1 MTESGAKPRRRR
13 VWIYLLSLAAC
24 ALLLVSSLV
33 WYTTTDSFQALVRR
47 RIIAELER
55 ITGGRAQVGSFHTI
69 PLQFQIEVRD
79 LTVHG
84 REAEADIPYAHVDSL
99 IAQVK
104 LVSLLSAEFGFR
116 SIVLEHPVIHIIV
129 YPDGTTNQPEPK
141 PKPASSR
148 TSIEQV
154 FALSISHLQVRRGE
168 LLWNDQATPL
178 DFVANDVLAD
188 LNYSFLRRHYTVNL
202 LVGKAETKLKTYRPF
217 AWTAEAHFTFA
228 HDSVEVRLLKATSGR
243 SHFQMN
249 GSLHNFSRPKLEAEY
264 DATLDLVEAG
274 GVARQPG
281 LRRGV
286 LQANGKLVWS
296 GEDYQALGKLGVRDL
311 DWRDDS
317 VTLHGLA
324 ANSQFSLSPQRLAL
338 SQIEA
343 KLWGGGSINGE
354 AEITDWRGSLENPA
368 KTKKKAGERK
378 GIARFRFKDV
388 SAEEAA
394 AAVSTPSHP
403 LDKMNLAALS
413 SGTVEARWKG
423 SPRDADIEV
432 LLDLHPPAT
441 PSPAQIPLTAH
452 AHVSYHE
459 RDGAWDVAELSLST
473 ISSQVH
479 VAGSFADA
487 RSAAVS
493 VNTSDLGEWQRILS
507 ACGAPMKIPVTLR
520 GQASFKGTAKGRL
533 LDLTLAG
540 KLVAEDFD
548 ALVPA
553 TSRTPERQ
561 LHWDY
566 LDADILFSPRGLSL
580 RNGTLQHHDTS
591 IDFDASTGLQSWRFT
606 EQSQFSARLDL
617 HRAKVDELVALS
629 GYDFAATGTLE
640 LSLQASGTRAA
651 VHGEGHIEIANAA
664 LRGQAVQHFNSNIS
678 LTGRQI
684 SLSQIDLAHG
694 DARVSGTA
702 SYDFSARVFHCNL
715 SGTDFNLA
723 EFPELNRSRVAVDG
737 RMDFVA
743 QSSGSPENP
752 EINATIQL
760 HHLALDHQM
769 VGDFVLSGAT
779 QGRQLHLTGRSQFKD
794 SDFSFDG
801 DVQPRGDWTGN
812 FAAHFAHLPL
822 DPLFDTYAPGRV
834 TGHSTV
840 SGEVGVQGPLVEP
853 RRLTVTGNLS
863 ELSGGMDKVRVHN
876 DGPVRFAM
884 SQERLTIDQLH
895 LVGDNTDLVA
905 SGSMQLTGERTLNL
919 RAQGK
924 ANLELIQ
931 TLYPDFV
938 SSGTVSLD
946 AILGGS
952 IAQPTIQGKV
962 EFSNGSIAYSDLPSA
977 LGDINGTLSF
987 NQNRLEIQSLT
998 AHMGGGLVTLSGQA
1012 SAYNHQL
1019 NFDLVAKGEGVR
1031 LRYPPGVSSTAN
1043 EELHFSGSSSASVLS
1058 GNIAIN
1064 KLAITPGFDFGAYL
1078 ERSAQAA
1085 NLPQTNPLLNRI
1097 RLDVHV
1103 ITAPEL
1109 QMQSAVIRL
1118 SGDADLR
1125 LRGTAAKPVIIGRAD
1140 VIEGEAYFNGTKY
1153 RLERGDVTFTNPVVT
1168 TPVLDLQAST
1178 QIRDYDVTLLL
1189 NGRLDTP
1196 DSLKI
1201 TYRSE
1206 PPLPTA
1212 DIIALLAFGQTTEQS
1227 AQLQQSGQGVL
1238 GQGASSALLAAALN
1252 ATISNRVQRLFGVSR
1267 IKIDPQG
1274 LSTETSTTQSGP
1286 ALTIEQQISDKLTV
1300 SYSTNVSQTSQQVIQ
1315 GEYNITR
1322 SISIVGIRDQNGVI
1336 SFVVRVRQRKK

>member
-1 MTESGAKPRRRR
+1 MTETGAKPRRRR
-13 VWIYLLSLAAC
+13 VWRYLLSLAAS
-24 ALLLVSSLV
+24 ALLLLCALV
-33 WYTTTDSFQALVRR
+33 WYTTTDSFQAMVRR

-55 ITGGRAQVGSFHTI
+55 ITGGRAQVGSFHTV

-79 LTVHG
+79 LTIHG
-84 REAEADIPYAHVDSL
+84 REAADDTPYAHVDSL

-104 LVSLLSAEFGFR
+104 LISLLSAEFGFR
-116 SIVLEHPVIHIIV
+116 SIVLEHPVVHIIV

-141 PKPASSR
+141 LKAASSR
-148 TSIEQV
+148 TSIAQV
-154 FALSISHLQVRRGE
+154 FALSINHLQVRRGE
-168 LLWNDQATPL
+168 LLWNDQAIPL
-178 DFVANDVLAD
+178 DFGANDVLAD
-188 LNYSFLRRHYTVNL
+188 LKYSFLRRHYTVNL
-202 LVGKAETKLKTYRPF
+202 LVGKADTKLKSYRPF

-228 HDSVEVRLLKATSGR
+228 HDSVEVRLLRATSGR
-243 SHFQMN
+243 SHFEMN
-249 GSLHNFSRPKLEAEY
+249 GSLHNFSRPKLEANY
-264 DATLDLVEAG
+264 DATLDLAEAG

-281 LRRGV
+281 VRRGV
-286 LQANGKLVWS
+286 LQATGKGVWS
-296 GEDYQALGKLGVRDL
+296 GEDYSALGKMAVRDL

-324 ANSQFSLSPQRLAL
+324 ATSQFALSPQRLAL

-343 KLWGGGSINGE
+343 KVWGGSVNGE
-354 AEITDWRGSLENPA
+354 AEITDWRGSLENSPA
-368 KTKKKAGERK
+368 KTKRKAAEAK
-378 GIARFRFKDV
+378 GSARFRFKDV
-388 SAEEAA
+388 SAQEAA
-394 AAVSTPSHP
+394 VVVSTPSHP
-403 LDKMNLAALS
+403 LDKMNLAAVS

-423 SPRDADIEV
+423 SPHDADIEV
-432 LLDLHPPAT
+432 SLDLRPPAMT
-441 PSPAQIPLTAH
+441 APAQIPLTAH
-452 AHVSYHE
+452 FHGTYQGRA
-459 RDGAWDVAELSLST
+459 GAWDGAELSAST
-473 ISSQVH
+473 RSTQVH
-479 VAGSFADA
+479 VAGSFAEA
-487 RSAAVS
+487 GSAAVS
-493 VNTSDLGEWQRILS
+493 VNSSDLGECQRIL
-507 ACGAPMKIPVTLR
+507 AAFGAPMRIPVTLR

-533 LDLTLAG
+533 SDPTLAG
-540 KLVAEDFD
+540 KLVAEDFE
-548 ALVPA
+548 AMVPA

-566 LDADILFSPRGLSL
+566 LDADILFSARGLSL
-580 RNGTLQHHDTS
+580 RNGTLQHQDTS
-591 IDFDASTGLQSWRFT
+591 IDFDASTGLRSWQFT
-606 EQSQFSARLDL
+606 DQSQFSARLDL
-617 HRAKVDELVALS
+617 HRAKVEELAALS
-629 GYDFAATGTLE
+629 GYDLAATGTLE
-640 LSLQASGTRAA
+640 LSLQASGTRAD
-651 VHGEGHIEIANAA
+651 VHGEGRVEIANAA
-664 LRGQAVQHFNSNIS
+664 VRGQAVQHFNADIS
-678 LTGRQI
+678 LSGRQI
-684 SLSQIDLAHG
+684 SLSQIDLAHAE
-694 DARVSGTA
+694 ARVSGTA
-702 SYDFSARVFHCNL
+702 SYDFSAHVFHCNL
-715 SGTDFNLA
+715 NGTDFNLA
-723 EFPELNRSRVAVDG
+723 EFPELSRSRVAVDG

-743 QSSGSPENP
+743 QSSGSLERP

-760 HHLALDHQM
+760 HHLAFGRQL

-779 QGRQLHLTGRSQFKD
+779 QGTQLHLTGRSQFKD
-794 SDFSFDG
+794 SEVSFDG
-801 DVQPRGDWTGN
+801 DVQPRGDWTGT
-812 FAAHFAHLPL
+812 FDAHFAQLPL
-822 DPLFDTYAPGRV
+822 DPLLDTYTRGRA
-834 TGHSTV
+834 TGHVTA
-840 SGEVGVQGPLVEP
+840 SGEVRVQGPLEEP

-863 ELSGGMDKVRVHN
+863 ELAADIDRVRVHN

-884 SQERLTIDQLH
+884 SQERLTMDQLH
-895 LVGDNTDLVA
+895 LVGDNTDVVA
-905 SGSMQLTGERTLNL
+905 GGSMQLTGERTLNL

-924 ANLELIQ
+924 ANLALIQ
-931 TLYPDFV
+931 TLSPDFA
-938 SSGTVSLD
+938 SSGTVALD
-946 AILGGS
+946 ATLAGS

-977 LGDINGTLSF
+977 LSDINGTLSF
-987 NQNRLEIQSLT
+987 NQNRLEIQNLT

-1019 NFDLVAKGEGVR
+1019 NFDLVARGEGVR